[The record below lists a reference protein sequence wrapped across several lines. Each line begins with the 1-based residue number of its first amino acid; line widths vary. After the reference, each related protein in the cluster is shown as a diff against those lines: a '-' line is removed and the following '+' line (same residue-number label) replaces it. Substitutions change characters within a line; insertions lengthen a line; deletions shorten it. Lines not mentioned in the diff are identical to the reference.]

1 MTSDALDALL
11 AAQAKL
17 MQLRQSHNAIKEQ
30 VVTIT
35 HSVQESATRGIKAS
49 ALCLDKLPAHLG
61 WESQAVSRSLRHTP
75 TDSIEEPPLLEE
87 TSIPFLGGQ
96 VLEEPVLLKETPSL
110 PPKTVVLY
118 PDIAVAWLARQ
129 MVAPARLWLLARL
142 ADERGQGWLSLEEL
156 GKKFCDAASAFRFVG
171 KRQLRNLL
179 KQGEEIFWTCR
190 HNRLWLRSTVKVAA
204 ALGIEKFKQVA
215 VKLPVAQL
223 LEKISVVRAYFYA
236 TFHSSRACQPQLET
250 QFSPPIARQ
259 TLKKITHL
267 SRQTQ
272 RRYERL
278 AKIRTLA
285 NFAVGHPL
293 TPEREQIAAAQ
304 YGNALFHLTDYAG
317 THGRAGI
324 TYLAW
329 QLPNSYGSGQLLQP
343 LGRKRR
349 LNRKLAV
356 LWQKGTAGND
366 KSSGANQRRRQTK
379 RFFKEA
385 VQATKSYNRSPN
397 QTVYWASSLT
407 ALKKQLGTRAKR
419 TAFWYVLPAVH
430 SNI

>member
-1 MTSDALDALL
+1 MMSSHYVASKALL
-11 AAQAKL
+11 EAQARL
-17 MQLRQSHNAIKEQ
+17 QQLRA
-30 VVTIT
+30 VVPNTQPCRPI
-35 HSVQESATRGIKAS
+35 QPEATTSSQIATYRECIRR
-49 ALCLDKLPAHLG
+49 LPAHLG
-61 WESQAVSRSLRHTP
+61 WESQLVSRSLRHTP
-75 TDSIEEPPLLEE
+75 IDIIEESPVLEE
-87 TSIPFLGGQ
+87 IPI
-96 VLEEPVLLKETPSL
+96 LEEPVLEETPDLSL
-110 PPKTVVLY
+110 QTVILY
-118 PDIAVAWLARQ
+118 PDIAVVLLQRQ
-129 MVAPARLWLLARL
+129 LVATARLWLLARL
-142 ADERGQGWLSLEEL
+142 VDERGQGWLPLEEL
-156 GKKFCDAASAFRFVG
+156 REKFCHVASPLWLCG
-171 KRQLRNLL
+171 KRQFRNLL
-179 KQGEEIFWTCR
+179 KQGEGLFWTCR
-190 HNRLWLRSTVKVAA
+190 HNRLWLRSVIKVATT
-204 ALGIEKFKQVA
+204 LGIERINGVA
-215 VKLPVAQL
+215 VKLPVALL

-236 TFHSSRACQPQLET
+236 TFHSSRCRGDQPKQWL
-250 QFSPPIARQ
+250 SPPIARQ
-259 TLKKITHL
+259 TLKTITHL

-366 KSSGANQRRRQTK
+366 KSSGANQRRMQTK
-379 RFFKEA
+379 RFFEEA
-385 VQATKSYNRSPN
+385 VQAAKSYNRSPN
-397 QTVYWASSLT
+397 QDAYWVSNPSAPT
-407 ALKKQLGTRAKR
+407 KR
-419 TAFWYVLPAVH
+419 RAFWYVLPAVH
-430 SNI
+430 P